1 MNSYAKL
8 FGALVVGTIILV
20 LCQTQLPS
28 DTSAI
33 WIVVPLIPGVV
44 VLYKDRNLRG
54 RILLLIGSVSL
65 LAMIVILATAPLK
78 DRTLTFWSAL
88 LDFFL
93 VTVISLALYVG
104 IVAVAGIMRDMK
116 TRAADRREAEQAEAA
131 AIQSELDG
139 FVARVSAGNLP
150 DETHNVTGVVLKPN
164 ERCCAY
170 ARNVDHVLNKKH
182 TSYVGGSQGIS
193 FRIAKGVRYHVG
205 AYKGHRVTTVDQ
217 VVSDNGS
224 LYVTDKRVVFA
235 GSAQVISVQ
244 LKQLGDVRV
253 FSDGLALIQE
263 NKPQPLMF
271 RFFPRAPVIAVAVRA
286 MLDAHLQI
294 GASSSLES

>member
-8 FGALVVGTIILV
+8 FGALIVGTAILV
-20 LCQTQLPS
+20 LCQTQIPS
-28 DTSAI
+28 NSSAI
-33 WIVVPLIPGVV
+33 WIAVPLIPGVV

-54 RILLLIGSVSL
+54 RGRILLVIGSVSL
-65 LAMIVILATAPLK
+65 LATIVILATAPLK

-93 VTVISLALYVG
+93 VTVMSLTLYAG
-104 IVAVAGIMRDMK
+104 IAAVAAIVRGMK
-116 TRAADRREAEQAEAA
+116 TRATERREADQAEAA

-139 FVARVSAGNLP
+139 FAARVSAGNLP
-150 DETHNVTGVVLKPN
+150 DETHNVAGVVLKPN

-170 ARNVDHVLNKKH
+170 ARNVAYVVNRKH

-193 FRIAKGVRYHVG
+193 FRISKGVRYHVG

-224 LYVTDKRVVFA
+224 LYVTDRRVVFA
-235 GSAQVISVQ
+235 GSAQVVSVQ
-244 LKQLGDVRV
+244 LKQIGDVRV

-271 RFFPRAPVIAVAVRA
+271 RFSPRAPVIAFAVRE

-294 GASSSLES
+294 GASS